1 MYEKLFSLASL
12 VMPFWIVLIIVP
24 KWRVT
29 RFLVNNAVFPIY
41 LAALYV
47 IGIIIT
53 IAGSGLGF
61 VHNFGSVE
69 GVTKLLS
76 QPNFA
81 ILVWLHILCFDQ
93 TIGHYVF
100 KDNMEHRYL
109 PIPVQSI
116 ILFLILMFG
125 PLGFLC
131 YLILRKIL
139 KKEKKIFHV

>member
-1 MYEKLFSLASL
+1 MFEKLFFLASL
-12 VMPFWIVLIIVP
+12 VMPFWLVLIIVP

-29 RFLVNNAVFPIY
+29 RFLANNAVFPIY

-69 GVTKLLS
+69 GVTNLLS